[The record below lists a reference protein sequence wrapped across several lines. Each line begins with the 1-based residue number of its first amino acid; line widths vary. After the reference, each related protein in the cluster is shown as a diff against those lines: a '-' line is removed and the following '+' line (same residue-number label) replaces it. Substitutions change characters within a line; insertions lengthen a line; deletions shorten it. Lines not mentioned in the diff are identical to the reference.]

1 MKDDIVSVRP
11 QFGRNNLLL
20 PGLAIYASPENLEL
34 RNKRLAAK
42 TETEAEK
49 HSSRYSGMVCF
60 HFICF
65 KATLRPFQLNL
76 YFIDSKRIISPN
88 LGYYCQQRQSM
99 DYWEMAC
106 QSCIQK
112 SRILGPRWCHWN
124 VQAWTTNI
132 RTKFRFGREAI
143 SCFCQSTKIN
153 HFIKYC

>member
-76 YFIDSKRIISPN
+76 YFIVKKLFEIK
-88 LGYYCQQRQSM
+88 LRQ
-99 DYWEMAC
+99 W
-106 QSCIQK
+106 
-112 SRILGPRWCHWN
+112 ILIEVG
-124 VQAWTTNI
+124 
-132 RTKFRFGREAI
+132 
-143 SCFCQSTKIN
+143 
-153 HFIKYC
+153 